1 MELLIPGLILVALM
15 VYASTRIKKRAA
27 EAFEPETIE
36 TERYTLHKPEGFL
49 HVIDSPRHDFE
60 AYSKEY
66 AADDSSRRATIEVD
80 IFRGTDLKS
89 VRESLRDA
97 SARFDLTEETE
108 NACRVET
115 EETANETGLKV
126 FYKLVDT
133 RAGPIYRIRFAV
145 MARHEDEYL
154 DRIEEALDSF
164 TLKTE

>member
-36 TERYTLHKPEGFL
+36 TERYTLQKPDGFL

-66 AADDSSRRATIEVD
+66 ADDDSSRRATIEVD
-80 IFRGTDLKS
+80 IFRGTDLES
-89 VRESLRDA
+89 VGESLRDA
-97 SARFDLTEETE
+97 SALFDVTKETE
-108 NACRVET
+108 NTWRVET

-145 MARHEDEYL
+145 MAKHEDEYL
-154 DRIEEALDSF
+154 DRIEEALNSF